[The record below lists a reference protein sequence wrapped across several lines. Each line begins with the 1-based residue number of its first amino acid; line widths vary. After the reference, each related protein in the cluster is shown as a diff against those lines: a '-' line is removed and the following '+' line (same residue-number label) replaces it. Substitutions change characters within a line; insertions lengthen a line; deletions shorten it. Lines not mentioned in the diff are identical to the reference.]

1 MFQNP
6 LKSMCFTINEQ
17 KKRVPAE
24 PGFPAALRQSL
35 ISSRRRPREYPDQS
49 CPPPPGLLVN
59 GKKKSPE
66 IVTEI
71 TEMPVEYNGIHGN
84 STHNSHIATR
94 FTISMGWTGH
104 SSPEGVSFLEPAINL
119 TAYAPRLNR
128 KSQFSLV
135 SRWFLMVSHGFSLD
149 RSTSH

>member
-6 LKSMCFTINEQ
+6 LKSRMCFTINEQ
-17 KKRVPAE
+17 RKRPSL
-24 PGFPAALRQSL
+24 PSPLGFPAALRQSL
-35 ISSRRRPREYPDQS
+35 KSSRRRPREYPDQS

-71 TEMPVEYNGIHGN
+71 TEMIVEFMEIQP
-84 STHNSHIATR
+84 TATR

-104 SSPEGVSFLEPAINL
+104 SSPEGVCFLEPAINL
-119 TAYAPRLNR
+119 TAYAPRYDWTANLSSPLFR
-128 KSQFSLV
+128 DGFS
-135 SRWFLMVSHGFSLD
+135 WFLMVSH
-149 RSTSH
+149 

>member
-1 MFQNP
+1 MFHHQRA
-6 LKSMCFTINEQ
+6 
-17 KKRVPAE
+17 KKTGPCRA
-24 PGFPAALRQSL
+24 GFPCSTAAIVDIVPKTPTR
-35 ISSRRRPREYPDQS
+35 IPRPKLSTPTWAVGEWE
-49 CPPPPGLLVN
+49 
-59 GKKKSPE
+59 KKSPE